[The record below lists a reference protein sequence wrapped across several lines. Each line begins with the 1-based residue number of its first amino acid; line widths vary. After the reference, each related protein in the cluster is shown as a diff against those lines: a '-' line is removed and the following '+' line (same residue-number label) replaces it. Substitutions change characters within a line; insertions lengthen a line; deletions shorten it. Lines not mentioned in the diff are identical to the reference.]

1 MFNRARG
8 FNINGGSFNSVGRD
22 QYNGNQFSDG
32 VMSTNVDQVANPTY
46 RVRRGPM
53 RNYDQPPPR
62 VPRRPD
68 LEYSDDDYGYDDHD
82 GHDDYHSYDD
92 YEDQG
97 ARPAP
102 PRASKHRV
110 RRPPRGHNESAPR
123 PQAQGANYVD
133 DDYTYQHQLE
143 SRPRVIR
150 PGYGLDDDYIPQRRP
165 ESHYAPPAQES
176 RSRDGNYYSRPQ
188 AEPHAPRINRGA
200 GDRYTSRSQP
210 TRGSPPSTPDHSLEY
225 DSEYDL
231 TSRRRPH
238 IIRSRIPP
246 PSTMDHRSEYSSEDD
261 STSHD
266 QRRSHMT
273 RPRAPPLSLDSDG
286 HDNYTS
292 QRRRHPAFDNRLND
306 GSVSNPTGKG
316 TSMQNKSVRDDSYS
330 TTTTTMEMP
339 KAKTIDNND
348 LRRLHEENR
357 ARRSGNNMNSD
368 VAETDPHNE
377 ETNKSR
383 ESGRQGPWGNSDVLT
398 YEASEKYNA
407 RRLPPRKR
415 REDREVH
422 GDDNNF
428 DERFARL
435 EAAWKSRFD
444 QRPSEP
450 SQNAEP
456 DRDEAQPSSIPT
468 RSLATDTDFLSTSSP
483 INTPSFDAGRD
494 PIPEN
499 DSDKAAPDI
508 PNMDSLG
515 FCTMHIL
522 PYHPI
527 SAIHDYILQTQ
538 KDVDVVV
545 THDNQWQGLFDDMD
559 NEMLLDDATLLQRF
573 KENFTVSTD
582 NGSAV
587 LNKK

>member
-46 RVRRGPM
+46 R
-53 RNYDQPPPR
+53 
-62 VPRRPD
+62 
-68 LEYSDDDYGYDDHD
+68 
-82 GHDDYHSYDD
+82 
-92 YEDQG
+92 
-97 ARPAP
+97 
-102 PRASKHRV
+102 
-110 RRPPRGHNESAPR
+110 
-123 PQAQGANYVD
+123 GANYVD